1 MAKRAPTAGAGAA
14 TGPRSADE
22 LLAEY
27 MQRVDAGEAIDR
39 QDLLREHPEAAA
51 ELIAY
56 FEAEDAFS
64 NIFGDSAIHQMPAV
78 DPPPINI
85 AMVELV
91 EEDDTVDALDEDTEH
106 LEGYHRPRHSESPLT
121 AAPREEFQETAAR
134 FNSRWLAAAGIVLV
148 LGGLAFV
155 SWQAVLQKWTL
166 ARRTL
171 PEKKANASPFDA
183 GDTKWEAAPGANWTA
198 KNRPGL
204 LTVFEDEPDLY
215 AYLLAD
221 KERPRFGSPME
232 SYSGQRCLIVS
243 AAPPLAQPP
252 LTPSPT
258 TGAKLVFAAN
268 VPAAA
273 ERWPTVA
280 EKSDPTRLDVSQLEP
295 IKNAAEKKEPD
306 KKPLTQVIQ
315 RRVHPMFPVAI
326 DATPGPIAF
335 RYLRFAWKKT
345 AGQGILVRLFAADG
359 RTFVYYA
366 GDVGVLTEPAIRI
379 SASLPTEWTLVERDV
394 AADFG
399 PFSLNGMVTSMAD
412 GPAAYFDQ
420 IYLGRTERNFA
431 KTTAANESAKNIVA
445 PIKPGT
451 PAIPTPESVTPGKTR
466 REKPKSPVW

>member
-1 MAKRAPTAGAGAA
+1 MAKRAPMAGA
-14 TGPRSADE
+14 RSADD

-27 MQRVDAGEAIDR
+27 MQRVDAGESIDR

-78 DPPPINI
+78 DPPPMNV

-91 EEDDTVDALDEDTEH
+91 EEDDTVDALDEDTEQ
-106 LEGYHRPRHSESPLT
+106 LEGYHATRRSSEPPP
-121 AAPREEFQETAAR
+121 AEPGEEFQEAAISG
-134 FNSRWLAAAGIVLV
+134 FNSRWLAAAGVVLV
-148 LGGLAFV
+148 LGGLAFA
-155 SWQAVLQKWTL
+155 SWQAVLQKWSL
-166 ARRTL
+166 AQRSP
-171 PEKKANASPFDA
+171 PEKKANASPFNA

-204 LTVFEDEPDLY
+204 LSIFEDEPDLY

-221 KERPRFGSPME
+221 KERPRFGLPIE
-232 SYSGQRCLIVS
+232 SYSGQRCLIVT
-243 AAPPLAQPP
+243 AAPPVQ
-252 LTPSPT
+252 TPQSLLPT
-258 TGAKLVFAAN
+258 TAAKLVMAAN
-268 VPAAA
+268 APAAA
-273 ERWPTVA
+273 EGWVSAA
-280 EKSDPTRLDVSQLEP
+280 EKTNPTRLDVSQLEP
-295 IKNAAEKKEPD
+295 IKKDAEKKEPD
-306 KKPLTQVIQ
+306 KKLIVQ
-315 RRVHPMFPVAI
+315 RRVHPMFPAAI
-326 DATPGPIAF
+326 DSTPGPIAF

-394 AADFG
+394 AGDFG
-399 PFSLNGMVTSMAD
+399 PFSLNGIVTSMAD

-431 KTTAANESAKNIVA
+431 KTTPANESAKSLVA
-445 PIKPGT
+445 PIKAGT
-451 PAIPTPESVTPGKTR
+451 PALPTPASVTPGRTR
-466 REKPKSPVW
+466 SEKPRSPVW

>member
-1 MAKRAPTAGAGAA
+1 MAKRAPTGGAGSTLGA
-14 TGPRSADE
+14 RSADD

-27 MQRVDAGEAIDR
+27 MQRVDAGEKIDR

-51 ELIAY
+51 DLIAY

-64 NIFGDSAIHQMPAV
+64 DIFGDSAIHQMPAV
-78 DPPPINI
+78 DPTPMNI

-91 EEDDTVDALDEDTEH
+91 EEDDTVDALDEDTEQW
-106 LEGYHRPRHSESPLT
+106 EGHHANRRPSEPSMPAET
-121 AAPREEFQETAAR
+121 GEEFQESAVNG
-134 FNSRWLAAAGIVLV
+134 FHVRWLAAAGVVLV
-148 LGGLAFV
+148 LGGLAIV
-155 SWQAVLQKWTL
+155 SWQAVLEKWSL
-166 ARRTL
+166 ARQTP
-171 PEKKANASPFDA
+171 PEKKANASAFNA

-204 LTVFEDEPDLY
+204 LAVFEDEPDLY

-221 KERPRFGSPME
+221 KERPRFGSPIE

-243 AAPPLAQPP
+243 AAPPVQVPP
-252 LTPSPT
+252 TPSPT

-268 VPAAA
+268 APAAA
-273 ERWPTVA
+273 EGKAPVA
-280 EKSDPTRLDVSQLEP
+280 EKSESTRLDVSQLEP
-295 IKNAAEKKEPD
+295 IKKDAEKKEPD
-306 KKPLTQVIQ
+306 KKLLIP
-315 RRVHPMFPVAI
+315 RRVHPMFPAAI
-326 DATPGPIAF
+326 DSTPGPVAF

-366 GDVGVLTEPAIRI
+366 GDVGVLTEPAVRI

-399 PFSLNGMVTSMAD
+399 PFSLNGIVTSMAD

-420 IYLGRTERNFA
+420 IYLGRTERSFA
-431 KTTAANESAKNIVA
+431 RATAVNESAKSLVA
-445 PIKPGT
+445 PINPALPT
-451 PAIPTPESVTPGKTR
+451 PATIPPGKTR
-466 REKPKSPVW
+466 PHRPRSPVW